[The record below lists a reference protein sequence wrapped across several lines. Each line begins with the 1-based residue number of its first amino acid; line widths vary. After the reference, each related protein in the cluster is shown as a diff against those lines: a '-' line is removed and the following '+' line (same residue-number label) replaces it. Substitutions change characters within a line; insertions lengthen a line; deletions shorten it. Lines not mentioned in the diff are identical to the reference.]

1 MKVEA
6 AIKARE
12 HGLISLELFRKLKPF
27 FDFRNS
33 LIHRYGPIDDT
44 LMIRNIMEGRGDFER
59 FVEEAENY
67 LAGGDTKR
75 GNG

>member
-44 LMIRNIMEGRGDFER
+44 LMIRNIMEGRGDF
-59 FVEEAENY
+59 
-67 LAGGDTKR
+67 
-75 GNG
+75 